1 MSENHPL
8 KVFARVCTQI
18 GWDKKLCDL
27 SEDEV
32 VGIISNIQL
41 SANVDE
47 FYDGEYIARIH
58 FQYSDK
64 TWNGDDLAPFS
75 TNNTKHIRCP

>member
-1 MSENHPL
+1 MSDNHPL
-8 KVFARVCTQI
+8 KRFARICSEI
-18 GWDKKLCDL
+18 GWDKKLRDL

-41 SANVDE
+41 ASNIDE

-64 TWNGDDLAPFS
+64 SWKGGGDAPF
-75 TNNTKHIRCP
+75 

>member
-1 MSENHPL
+1 MSDDHPL
-8 KVFARVCTQI
+8 KRFARICSEI

-41 SANVDE
+41 SSNVDE
-47 FYDGEYIARIH
+47 FYEGEYIARIH
-58 FQYSDK
+58 FLYSDK
-64 TWNGDDLAPFS
+64 SWNGGGDAPF
-75 TNNTKHIRCP
+75 

>member
-1 MSENHPL
+1 MSDNHPL
-8 KVFARVCTQI
+8 NRFARICSEI

-41 SANVDE
+41 SSDIGE
-47 FYDGEYIARIH
+47 FYDGEYVARIH

-64 TWNGDDLAPFS
+64 SWSGGDDAPF
-75 TNNTKHIRCP
+75 

>member
-1 MSENHPL
+1 MSDNHPL
-8 KVFARVCTQI
+8 KMFARICSEI
-18 GWDKKLCDL
+18 GWAKKLRDL

-41 SANVDE
+41 ASNIDE

-64 TWNGDDLAPFS
+64 SWKGGGDAPF
-75 TNNTKHIRCP
+75 